1 MKITDPLII
10 LYDSLCKEHNVL
22 EEDYLKKPNSQKR
35 EILTLLKSEIYRID
49 RKLQER

>member
-10 LYDSLCKEHNVL
+10 LYDSLCEEHNVL
-22 EEDYLKKPNSQKR
+22 EEDYLNKPNTQKR
-35 EILTLLKSEIYRID
+35 KILTLLKTEIYKLD